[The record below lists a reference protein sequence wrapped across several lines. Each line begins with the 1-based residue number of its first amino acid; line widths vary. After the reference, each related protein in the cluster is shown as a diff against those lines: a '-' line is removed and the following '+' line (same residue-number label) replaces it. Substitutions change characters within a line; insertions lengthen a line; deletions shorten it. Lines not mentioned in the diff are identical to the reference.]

1 MIGFSEPHEKKEV
14 LGKEQ
19 KTTECTSVHHFSPF
33 PEKKELTIHLS
44 DGHE

>member
-19 KTTECTSVHHFSPF
+19 KQPNAPLFITPVLF
-33 PEKKELTIHLS
+33 PKKNELTIHLS